1 MLLRFIIEIRDNPA
15 DIDFW
20 GGGKMKLTLYPRTKS
35 VVFSISFMIMAVIL
49 VVIVAYLG
57 RDIEVSEE
65 TGFFDHMN
73 LAVMTIAAFAFSI
86 VSLIT
91 GALAVLRDDEKSI
104 LCYGALVLSAVA
116 VYFGVSEFIGEMN
129 LLNTQTK

>member
-1 MLLRFIIEIRDNPA
+1 
-15 DIDFW
+15 
-20 GGGKMKLTLYPRTKS
+20 MKLTLYPRTKS